1 MIAYLESMSLSGPYL
16 KGTPRSLR
24 SLTVSGL
31 KSVKLLFNVVIS
43 ALFYAEEH

>member
-1 MIAYLESMSLSGPYL
+1 MITYLESMSLSEPYL
-16 KGTPRSLR
+16 KGLSRSLR

-43 ALFYAEEH
+43 ALLYAEEH